1 MNCRN
6 NTIFLFV
13 LAFFLLPL
21 SFCYSQ
27 SDKDVSFSAT
37 PPKSDPS
44 KTKEAVPVFILQG
57 GIKLKGRPVSGAM
70 LTLTKDGKTIAKMFT
85 PKNGFYYFQMNRSMT
100 DPQSEY
106 ILSIVKDGVAS
117 GVIRVNTYTPK
128 EKFTAVPYMFNLDIA
143 LTPPVNA
150 GAVSKKDFGRIKWL
164 TERNVFDFDKGYIP
178 VIEKDTKAADSIK
191 YAEKIKEEA
200 ELKRQSDSIAEAWVV
215 ASEAEAAQKKA
226 AKAAAEKA
234 EEELKNKNNT
244 KSINTTTAKISK
256 TKNTTNIADL
266 GNDKL
271 KGQIAKTNTSNNSEN
286 AKNLQSNKTD
296 PGRKN
301 NIEKNNQ
308 SQSNT
313 SEPENAS
320 NPGLSKN
327 GMAQADSIRDARNP
341 KKDLFF
347 LTGVPMEQ
355 FKRNLPAG
363 ETYSR
368 NSEGYN
374 AEDEFITN
382 SERNRLLAAKQRYE
396 RKKAENFAKKQE
408 TNNTLTSL
416 IDAVEEYGKTKKE
429 MKR

>member
-1 MNCRN
+1 MNWRN
-6 NTIFLFV
+6 KNIFICV
-13 LAFFLLPL
+13 LYFFLLPL
-21 SFCYSQ
+21 TFCYSQ
-27 SDKDVSFSAT
+27 NDKGVSFSAA
-37 PPKSDPS
+37 PPNQTLS
-44 KTKEAVPVFILQG
+44 KPKQAVPLFILQG
-57 GIKLKGRPVSGAM
+57 GVKLKGRPVSGAM

-85 PKNGFYYFQMNRSMT
+85 PKNGLYYFQMNRSMT

-106 ILSIVKDGVAS
+106 ILSIVKDGAAS
-117 GVIRVNTYTPK
+117 GVMRINTYTPE
-128 EKFTAVPYMFNLDIA
+128 EKYTAVPYMFNLDIA

-150 GAVSKKDFGRIKWL
+150 GVVSKKDFGRIKWL
-164 TERNVFDFDKGYIP
+164 TEKNVFDFDKGYIP

-200 ELKRQSDSIAEAWVV
+200 DLKRQSDSIAEAWAVE
-215 ASEAEAAQKKA
+215 SEAEAVKKKA

-234 EEELKNKNNT
+234 AEELKNKNNT
-244 KSINTTTAKISK
+244 KLTNTGTAKVSK
-256 TKNTTNIADL
+256 TKNTANTAEPGKTEN
-266 GNDKL
+266 NKFTEEF
-271 KGQIAKTNTSNNSEN
+271 AKTDTPNSSEN
-286 AKNLQSNKTD
+286 AKNLQNNKTD
-296 PGRKN
+296 PAG
-301 NIEKNNQ
+301 
-308 SQSNT
+308 
-313 SEPENAS
+313 
-320 NPGLSKN
+320 
-327 GMAQADSIRDARNP
+327 NP

-355 FKRNLPAG
+355 FKKNLPAG
-363 ETYSR
+363 ETDSK

-374 AEDEFITN
+374 AEDEYITN